1 MGAARCERVMEES
14 RMHMHKIECDTAVS
28 TASPFQGSFEPIQVA
43 EILLECDPKQP
54 GTPICILQGEGGATQ
69 EVHAH
74 PMRSRPGRYKARVK
88 GEGVFN
94 AIQISMARDK
104 PSHLIRMKLVG
115 SPAGS

>member
-1 MGAARCERVMEES
+1 
-14 RMHMHKIECDTAVS
+14 MHMHKIEADSPMNGDT
-28 TASPFQGSFEPIQVA
+28 PYRGSFEPIEIH
-43 EILLECDPKQP
+43 EILIECDPKQP

-88 GEGVFN
+88 DH
-94 AIQISMARDK
+94 AIWTSIQVSMARGK

-115 SPAGS
+115 SSPAG